1 MHIFV
6 LSATYELCVSR
17 KSHLR
22 DHPRDK
28 QQQGLQGLQNFGK
41 SRFDSISKHKR
52 NIRAATPAGKFATAE
67 ELFPYKKPYV
77 IKYLLNKLTAHV
89 YT

>member
-1 MHIFV
+1 MRIFV
-6 LSATYELCVSR
+6 LTAAYELRLSR

-28 QQQGLQGLQNFGK
+28 QQQGLQGLQNIGN
-41 SRFDSISKHKR
+41 SRVDSISKHNR
-52 NIRAATPAGKFATAE
+52 NIRAATPAGTFATAE